1 MKDVFCIVSVESRYS
16 DTTAFA
22 KCQKRLA
29 ITGGSWRRERGGAIR
44 IFMRILFPAIVGAS
58 VGWLSEGG
66 ASALLRHP
74 KASSNSSFLLEG
86 ISKNRRKELKEG
98 GIEADRKFR
107 VSRTVVGR

>member
-1 MKDVFCIVSVESRYS
+1 MLNLGS

-29 ITGGSWRRERGGAIR
+29 ITGGSWRRERGGAFEFSCEFFFR
-44 IFMRILFPAIVGAS
+44 QSSVRPLVGCRKEEAP
-58 VGWLSEGG
+58 
-66 ASALLRHP
+66 ALLWHP